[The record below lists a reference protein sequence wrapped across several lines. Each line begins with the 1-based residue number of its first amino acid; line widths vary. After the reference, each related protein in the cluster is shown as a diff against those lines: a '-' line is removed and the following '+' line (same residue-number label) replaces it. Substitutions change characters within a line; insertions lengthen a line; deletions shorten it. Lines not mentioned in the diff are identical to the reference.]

1 VRGAAILLLLTC
13 NELLKAAYMEPRGSR
28 LILVTFVY
36 AMIIAGMI
44 LGGWPYKGRDWV
56 DFLFLHPT
64 RPRLLGF
71 GTTTY
76 GILLLTTL
84 FW

>member
-1 VRGAAILLLLTC
+1 MQPYV
-13 NELLKAAYMEPRGSR
+13 SR
-28 LILVTFVY
+28 LVLVAFVY
-36 AMIIAGMI
+36 AAIVAGMI
-44 LGGWPYKGRDWV
+44 FGGWPYKGRDFV

-64 RPRLLGF
+64 RPRLCGLGAT
-71 GTTTY
+71 GY